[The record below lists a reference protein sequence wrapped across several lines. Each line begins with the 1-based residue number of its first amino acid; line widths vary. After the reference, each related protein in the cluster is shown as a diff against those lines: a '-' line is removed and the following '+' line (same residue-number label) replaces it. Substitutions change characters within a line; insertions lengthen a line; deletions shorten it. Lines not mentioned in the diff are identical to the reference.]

1 MTFPDR
7 KTGPIY
13 QYAMT
18 LKLKLTPAIYLVGF
32 MGSGKTT
39 VGAALADELGWG
51 FFDLD
56 AEIERQ
62 AGQKITSIF
71 AEMGEDEFRQI
82 ERMVL
87 MNRISHV
94 RKGLPQVVALGGGAF
109 TIIETRQLAI
119 ENGVTIWLDAPI
131 EVIEARVAN
140 ESHRPLALDAEKMRA
155 LFFQRQAAYQQ
166 ADYRIDATGSR
177 ADVVA
182 RILAL
187 PLFVP

>member
-1 MTFPDR
+1 
-7 KTGPIY
+7 
-13 QYAMT
+13 MT

-71 AEMGEDEFRQI
+71 DEMGEDEFRQI

-109 TIIETRQLAI
+109 TIPETRQLAT

-140 ESHRPLALDAEKMRA
+140 ESHRPLARDTEKMRA
-155 LFFQRQAAYQQ
+155 LFGERQAAYQQ
-166 ADYRIDATGSR
+166 ADYRIDAAGSR

-182 RILAL
+182 RILVL

>member
-1 MTFPDR
+1 
-7 KTGPIY
+7 
-13 QYAMT
+13 
-18 LKLKLTPAIYLVGF
+18 
-32 MGSGKTT
+32 MG
-39 VGAALADELGWG
+39 AELANELGWN

-62 AGQKITSIF
+62 AGHRISNIF
-71 AEMGEDEFRQI
+71 DEMGESEFRQI

-94 RKGLPQVVALGGGAF
+94 RKGLPQGVALGGGAF
-109 TIIETRQLAI
+109 TIPETRQLAI
-119 ENGVTIWLDAPI
+119 ENGVTIWLDVPI
-131 EVIEARVAN
+131 EAIEARVAN
-140 ESHRPLALDAEKMRA
+140 ESHRPLARDKEKMRA
-155 LFFQRQAAYQQ
+155 LFGERQAAYER
-166 ADYRIDATGSR
+166 ADYRIDGTGSP